1 MGARFWTLA
10 NGIMLLMFLFSASV
24 QFNDPD
30 PLRWIGIYGAAAV
43 VCGLEIRRR
52 VPAWAAMAVGIIALV
67 WAASLFYRAHE
78 VPIISLF
85 SEWEMRDVRIEEAR
99 EMYGLTIV
107 GFWMLVIAS
116 VGWKRATV
124 VKVQATQHPQ

>member
-1 MGARFWTLA
+1 MEARFWTLA

-30 PLRWIGIYGAAAV
+30 PLRWIGIYAAGAV

-52 VPAWAAMAVGIIALV
+52 APQWAAAAVAVIALV
-67 WAASLFYRAHE
+67 WAASLYYRAHG
-78 VPIISLF
+78 VPISSMF
-85 SEWEMRDVRIEEAR
+85 AEWEMRDLRIEEAR

-107 GFWMLVIAS
+107 GVWMLVIAV
-116 VGWKRATV
+116 VGWKRARV
-124 VKVQATQHPQ
+124 VKV

>member
-1 MGARFWTLA
+1 MEARFWTLA

-30 PLRWIGIYGAAAV
+30 PLRWIGIYAAAAV

-52 VPAWAAMAVGIIALV
+52 APPWAAAAVAVIALV
-67 WAASLFYRAHE
+67 WAASLYYRAHG
-78 VPIISLF
+78 VPISSMF
-85 SEWEMRDVRIEEAR
+85 AEWEMKDLRIEEAR

-107 GFWMLVIAS
+107 AVWMIVIAS
-116 VGWKRATV
+116 VGWKRARV
-124 VKVQATQHPQ
+124 VNA